1 MIWEPSTEMP
11 SISTSS
17 KILLVYGVHKPGD
30 LSAMNTVL
38 SKDELD
44 TARKLKVESQRNTW
58 ISCHVALRRILG
70 DYLGIHPIE
79 IELNKN
85 HFGKLFLADSK
96 LFFNL
101 SHTHTSFLIGFDTDA
116 KIGVD
121 LEYLSGNE
129 DLSSLIDYAFTEEE
143 GEYCVGENLPEHFLE
158 IWTLKEAFLK
168 ATGVGLVND
177 LKSINVIG
185 NSKNEIF
192 DKGFNKSTFICP
204 NGETASIIFRNE
216 LSLTAINLT

>member
-1 MIWEPSTEMP
+1 MIWEPATEMP

-17 KILLVYGVHKPGD
+17 KILLVYGVHKTGD
-30 LSAMNTVL
+30 LLTMSTVL
-38 SKDELD
+38 SKEELD
-44 TARKLKVESQRNTW
+44 KARKLKVEIQRNTW

-70 DYLGIHPIE
+70 DYLGISPIE
-79 IELNKN
+79 VEFKKN
-85 HFGKLFLADSK
+85 QFGKLFLEKSN

-101 SHTHTSFLIGFDTDA
+101 SHTNTSFLIGFDNEA

-129 DLSSLIDYAFTEEE
+129 DLPSLIDYAFSKEEE
-143 GEYCVGENLPEHFLE
+143 EYCFRENLPEHFLE

-168 ATGVGLVND
+168 ATGVGLIND

-192 DKGFNKSTFICP
+192 EKGFNKSTFICP
-204 NGETASIIFRNE
+204 NGETASLVFRNE
-216 LSLTAINLT
+216 LSPTAINLI